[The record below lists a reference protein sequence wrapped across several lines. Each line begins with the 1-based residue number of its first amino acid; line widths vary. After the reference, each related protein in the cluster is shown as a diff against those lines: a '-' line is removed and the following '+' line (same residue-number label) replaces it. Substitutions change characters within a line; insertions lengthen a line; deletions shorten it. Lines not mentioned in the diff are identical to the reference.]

1 MYQLTKQDIVY
12 VDYPIQLFS
21 ISSIGEERIGIT
33 DIVSGLLSSC
43 ALELHYLYRSLFP
56 GLEIDLSSIRLHFE
70 IKNETFPKHMT
81 TEEISEEDLFSEML
95 EHDFIV
101 KMPPKRRYS
110 IELSIKNIRRGEPRI
125 FEIEEIDE
133 K

>member
-21 ISSIGEERIGIT
+21 IPSEERIGIT

-56 GLEIDLSSIRLHFE
+56 GLEIDLSSIQLYFE
-70 IKNETFPKHMT
+70 IKNETSLIEKPS
-81 TEEISEEDLFSEML
+81 EIAISKDML
-95 EHDFIV
+95 EFDIV
-101 KMPPKRRYS
+101 IRMPPKKEWSVRLRVES
-110 IELSIKNIRRGEPRI
+110 IEKAKPHIVEPEG
-125 FEIEEIDE
+125 F
-133 K
+133 

>member
-1 MYQLTKQDIVY
+1 MSQITTQDIEY
-12 VDYPIQLFS
+12 RDLIQQFS
-21 ISSIGEERIGIT
+21 SSSTGKEEI
-33 DIVSGLLSSC
+33 DIMEINKRLLSTW
-43 ALELHYLYRSLFP
+43 AWKRLYLYRSLFP
-56 GLEIDLSSIRLHFE
+56 KLEIDLSSIGLYFE

-110 IELSIKNIRRGEPRI
+110 IELSIKNIRRGEPKI
-125 FEIEEIDE
+125 FDIEEIGG

>member
-43 ALELHYLYRSLFP
+43 ALELHYLYRSLLP
-56 GLEIDLSSIRLHFE
+56 GLEVDLSSIQSYFE
-70 IKNETFPKHMT
+70 IKNETSLIEKPS
-81 TEEISEEDLFSEML
+81 EIAISEDML
-95 EHDFIV
+95 EFDIV
-101 KMPPKRRYS
+101 IRMPPKKEWSVRLRVES
-110 IELSIKNIRRGEPRI
+110 IEKAKPHIVEPEG
-125 FEIEEIDE
+125 F
-133 K
+133 

>member
-56 GLEIDLSSIRLHFE
+56 GPEIDLSSIQSYFE
-70 IKNETFPKHMT
+70 IKNETSLIEKPS
-81 TEEISEEDLFSEML
+81 EIAISEDML
-95 EHDFIV
+95 EFDIV
-101 KMPPKRRYS
+101 IRMPPKKEWSVQLKVES
-110 IELSIKNIRRGEPRI
+110 IEKAKPHIVEPEG
-125 FEIEEIDE
+125 F
-133 K
+133 

>member
-56 GLEIDLSSIRLHFE
+56 GPEIDLSSIQSYFE
-70 IKNETFPKHMT
+70 IKNETSLIEKLS
-81 TEEISEEDLFSEML
+81 EIAISEDISEDML
-95 EHDFIV
+95 EFDIV
-101 KMPPKRRYS
+101 IRMPPKKEWSVRLRVES
-110 IELSIKNIRRGEPRI
+110 IEKAKPHIVEPEG
-125 FEIEEIDE
+125 F
-133 K
+133 

>member
-21 ISSIGEERIGIT
+21 IPSEERIGIT

-56 GLEIDLSSIRLHFE
+56 GLEIDLSSIQLYFE
-70 IKNETFPKHMT
+70 IKNETSLIEKPS
-81 TEEISEEDLFSEML
+81 EIAISEDML
-95 EHDFIV
+95 EFDIV
-101 KMPPKRRYS
+101 IRMPPKKEWSVRLRVES
-110 IELSIKNIRRGEPRI
+110 IEKAKPHIVEPEG
-125 FEIEEIDE
+125 F
-133 K
+133 

>member
-56 GLEIDLSSIRLHFE
+56 GPEIDLSSIQSYFE
-70 IKNETFPKHMT
+70 IKNETSLIEKLS
-81 TEEISEEDLFSEML
+81 EIAISEDML
-95 EHDFIV
+95 EFDIV
-101 KMPPKRRYS
+101 IRMPPKKEWSVRLRVES
-110 IELSIKNIRRGEPRI
+110 IEKAKPHIVEPEG
-125 FEIEEIDE
+125 F
-133 K
+133 